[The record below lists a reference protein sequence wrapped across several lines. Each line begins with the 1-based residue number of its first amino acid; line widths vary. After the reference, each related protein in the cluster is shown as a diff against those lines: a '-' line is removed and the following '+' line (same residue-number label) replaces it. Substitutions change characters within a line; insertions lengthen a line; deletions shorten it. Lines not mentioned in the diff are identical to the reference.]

1 VAYALEGQYRA
12 IAMLMVLS
20 GTSSSGKTS
29 LAEALQARSPRPL
42 LHLEADRFAP
52 TLQPDHPALQDAD
65 FRSRVVVAMHEAIAA
80 FGRGRID
87 IIVDGSLP
95 TEHDLRDRC
104 LSILRGV
111 PGTKVIAVRCSL
123 ESLREREAARSDRQR
138 GWAEQ
143 QMRTIYEGV
152 DFDFTVDTTDRP
164 SSELAVALLESLFPS

>member
-1 VAYALEGQYRA
+1 
-12 IAMLMVLS
+12 MLIVLS

-29 LAEALQARSPRPL
+29 FAAALQAISPRPL

-52 TLQPDHPALQDAD
+52 TLRPDHPALQDPE
-65 FRSRVVVAMHEAIAA
+65 FRSRVVVAMHAAIAA
-80 FGRGRID
+80 FGRGGID

-95 TEHDLRDRC
+95 DEHDLRDRC

-123 ESLREREAARSDRQR
+123 ERLREREAARSDRLR

-143 QMRTIYEGV
+143 QMRWIYEGV
-152 DFDFTVDTTDRP
+152 DFDFSVDTTDRP
-164 SSELAVALLESLFPS
+164 SNELAAALLASLFPP